1 MHHVGLSRLFSCHM
15 VEMENA
21 HNYQFLP
28 NRIQTSYVAV
38 EPKTRKGPHPTSS
51 VSEEA
56 SGSPPGTTSATSA
69 TTGTPSRQQPQAMYS
84 SSPVAAAAAAS
95 SAVADS
101 GPSSIDQHGAYTV
114 DSSTSSPPGKHK
126 SSAGPMRRA
135 RIVITVKRTEA
146 YKKWLVE
153 NPVPDTHAGH
163 DDDHI

>member
-1 MHHVGLSRLFSCHM
+1 M
-15 VEMENA
+15 
-21 HNYQFLP
+21 
-28 NRIQTSYVAV
+28 
-38 EPKTRKGPHPTSS
+38 EPKTRKGPHTTSC

-84 SSPVAAAAAAS
+84 SSPVAAAAS
-95 SAVADS
+95 TAVADS

-114 DSSTSSPPGKHK
+114 DSSTSPPPGKHK